1 MRNIFNAVLYP
12 KMPNTS
18 EEKKAE
24 MARDPL
30 DQRCYPELLVAL
42 SNSDINLDKIK
53 AQVNYILIQ
62 TLSIHGK

>member
-1 MRNIFNAVLYP
+1 
-12 KMPNTS
+12 MPNTS